1 MKRLICAVL
10 LCCLAVTG
18 PGGAKAALV
27 DGIAAVVNDDI
38 ITVLEVERDQAVLA
52 KEAEKRGTP
61 LTAASRAELRTVA
74 LDRIIERK
82 LVEQKVK
89 ELGITVSEEEVRQAI
104 EDVKKQNKLSQEA
117 LVSAL
122 TGQGLSFDVYKS
134 QLREQLERLKLMSQ
148 EVKAKIQ
155 ISAREVEEYY
165 KANQKSYGED
175 ERFRARHIFF
185 KITKEMPEK
194 ELKAAREKAAKVL
207 ALAREGKDFVALA
220 KEYSEDPGAVK
231 DGGDLGTFKRDEMV
245 PEIAGVITAMQP
257 GGISDVVKSSAG
269 LHIIKLEEVIAAKV
283 KPLEQVR
290 GEIEELLYRKKSEE
304 RFNQWSSDLKKG
316 AAIDIK
322 R

>member
-1 MKRLICAVL
+1 MKKVL
-10 LCCLAVTG
+10 VYGLLAGLLTSA
-18 PGGAKAALV
+18 PGYATAALV

-38 ITVLEVERDQAVLA
+38 ITVLEVDRERAVLA
-52 KEAEKRGTP
+52 KEAEKRGA
-61 LTAASRAELRTVA
+61 LTDAARAELRKTA
-74 LDRIIERK
+74 LNQIIERK
-82 LVEQKVK
+82 LVEQKIK
-89 ELGITVSEEEVRQAI
+89 ELGISVSEEEVRQAV

-117 LVSAL
+117 LVAAL
-122 TGQGLSFDVYKS
+122 TGQGLGFEAYKN

-155 ISAREVEEYY
+155 VSEREIDEYY
-165 KANQKSYGED
+165 RANQKLYGEE

-185 KITKEMPEK
+185 ALKKEATDK
-194 ELKAAREKAAKVL
+194 ELAISRDKAAKVL
-207 ALAREGKDFVALA
+207 ALARSGKDFVALA

-245 PEIAGVITAMQP
+245 TEIATVITQMKP
-257 GGISDVVKSSAG
+257 GGISDIVKSTAG
-269 LHIIKLEEVIAAKV
+269 LHIIRLDEVVAAKV
-283 KPLEQVR
+283 KPLELVR

-304 RFNQWSSDLKKG
+304 RFAQWAIDLRKG

>member
-1 MKRLICAVL
+1 MNKILLFGLLVGVL
-10 LCCLAVTG
+10 AGVPGVTT
-18 PGGAKAALV
+18 AALV

-38 ITVLEVERDQAVLA
+38 ITVLEVDRERAVLA
-52 KEAEKRGTP
+52 KEAEKRGA
-61 LTAASRAELRTVA
+61 LTDTARAELRKTA
-74 LDRIIERK
+74 LNQIIERK
-82 LVEQKVK
+82 LVEQKIK
-89 ELGITVSEEEVRQAI
+89 ELGISVSEEEVRQAV

-117 LVSAL
+117 LVAAL
-122 TGQGLSFDVYKS
+122 TGQGLGFEAYKN

-155 ISAREVEEYY
+155 VTERDIDEYY
-165 KANQKSYGED
+165 RANQKLYGEE

-185 KITKEMPEK
+185 AVKKEATDK
-194 ELKAAREKAAKVL
+194 ELAISKDKAAKVL
-207 ALAREGKDFVALA
+207 ALARSGKEFVALA

-245 PEIAGVITAMQP
+245 TEIAAVITQMKP
-257 GGISDVVKSSAG
+257 GGISDIVKSSAG
-269 LHIIKLEEVIAAKV
+269 LHIIRLDEVVAAKV

-304 RFNQWSSDLKKG
+304 RFAQWATDLRKG

>member
-1 MKRLICAVL
+1 MVKKVL
-10 LCCLAVTG
+10 VYGLLVGLLASVPEYAT
-18 PGGAKAALV
+18 AALV

-38 ITVLEVERDQAVLA
+38 ITVLEVDRERAVLA
-52 KEAEKRGTP
+52 KEAEKRGA
-61 LTAASRAELRTVA
+61 LTDVARAELRKTA
-74 LDRIIERK
+74 LNQIIERK
-82 LVEQKVK
+82 LVEQKIK
-89 ELGITVSEEEVRQAI
+89 ELGISVSEEEVRQAV

-117 LVSAL
+117 LVAAL
-122 TGQGLSFDVYKS
+122 TGQGLAFEAYKN

-155 ISAREVEEYY
+155 VSEREIDEYY
-165 KANQKSYGED
+165 RANQKLYGEE

-185 KITKEMPEK
+185 AVKKGATDK
-194 ELKAAREKAAKVL
+194 ELAISKDKASKVL
-207 ALAREGKDFVALA
+207 ALARSGKDFVALA

-245 PEIAGVITAMQP
+245 TEIAAVITQMKP
-257 GGISDVVKSSAG
+257 GGISDIVKSSAG
-269 LHIIKLEEVIAAKV
+269 LHIIRLDEVVAAKV
-283 KPLEQVR
+283 KPLELVR

-304 RFNQWSSDLKKG
+304 RFAQWATDLRKG